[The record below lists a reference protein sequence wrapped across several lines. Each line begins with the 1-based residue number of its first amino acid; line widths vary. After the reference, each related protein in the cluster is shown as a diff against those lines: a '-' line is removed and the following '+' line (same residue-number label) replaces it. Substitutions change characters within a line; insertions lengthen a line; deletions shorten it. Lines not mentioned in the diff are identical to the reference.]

1 MSAAVSFNA
10 IDAPGGP
17 PTLSLNDSATATYD
31 ANASHLSAGLLV
43 FDYTVSAHDYTTDL
57 AVTAFH
63 QNGTTIADAGGNV
76 ADFATG
82 FPFAAGIG
90 INSFNS
96 WKAGKVGDWS
106 TTSDWTSGNPGPTTQ
121 ATILS
126 GGVVSSTAS
135 DNPTVGSIAT
145 AKGATLDVTG
155 GTFTATLGTGIDV
168 NAGAIVVNNGATLT
182 LGGGFVNNGSVA
194 LSGTSSPT
202 RLELDGVSISGGKLQ
217 TSGASARIETVSGT
231 KNAVNGATIVSGS
244 VVAVVSASTLT
255 LSGGT
260 IGAGATVSATSGTTA
275 IISGLVTDAG
285 TLAWNGATSV
295 GVSATLETLTG
306 GTALLG
312 GAVTNS
318 GTLFASGAHSLVDI
332 LSGAVVTGGGIA
344 KVGNGVVNISAAAD
358 AEDVVFLAGGTGGLE
373 LADAPGHTS
382 AFAGHVSGFG
392 QNVHQFIDL
401 TAVAFTSGAVS
412 ASYSSSTASSGVL
425 TVTSGGSANVVA
437 VIDFIGHYVTS
448 NFHVTSGAGG
458 TVEIFDPPLAG
469 EPPAATGHSANLAL
483 FANYLAASFPA
494 AVGYGGVLITE
505 TLAQAGLQPLLAHPH
520 TG

>member
-1 MSAAVSFNA
+1 M
-10 IDAPGGP
+10 
-17 PTLSLNDSATATYD
+17 
-31 ANASHLSAGLLV
+31 
-43 FDYTVSAHDYTTDL
+43 
-57 AVTAFH
+57 
-63 QNGTTIADAGGNV
+63 
-76 ADFATG
+76 
-82 FPFAAGIG
+82 
-90 INSFNS
+90 
-96 WKAGKVGDWS
+96 VG
-106 TTSDWTSGNPGPTTQ
+106 
-121 ATILS
+121 
-126 GGVVSSTAS
+126 
-135 DNPTVGSIAT
+135 
-145 AKGATLDVTG
+145 
-155 GTFTATLGTGIDV
+155 
-168 NAGAIVVNNGATLT
+168 NGATLT
-182 LGGGFVNNGSVA
+182 LGGRFVNSGSVA
-194 LSGTSSPT
+194 VSGTSSPT
-202 RLELDGVSISGGKLQ
+202 RLELDGVGISGGKLQ

-231 KNAVNGATIVSGS
+231 KNAINGATIVSGL

-260 IGAGATVSATSGTTA
+260 IGAGAIVSATSGSTA
-275 IISGLVTDAG
+275 IVSGLVTDAG
-285 TLAWNGATSV
+285 TLALNGATSV
-295 GVSATLETLTG
+295 GASATLETLAG

-469 EPPAATGHSANLAL
+469 EPPAATVHSANLAL

>member
-1 MSAAVSFNA
+1 M
-10 IDAPGGP
+10 
-17 PTLSLNDSATATYD
+17 
-31 ANASHLSAGLLV
+31 
-43 FDYTVSAHDYTTDL
+43 
-57 AVTAFH
+57 
-63 QNGTTIADAGGNV
+63 
-76 ADFATG
+76 
-82 FPFAAGIG
+82 
-90 INSFNS
+90 
-96 WKAGKVGDWS
+96 
-106 TTSDWTSGNPGPTTQ
+106 
-121 ATILS
+121 
-126 GGVVSSTAS
+126 
-135 DNPTVGSIAT
+135 GSIAT
-145 AKGATLDVTG
+145 SKGATLDVTG

-168 NAGAIVVNNGATLT
+168 SAGAIVVNNGATLT

-202 RLELDGVSISGGKLQ
+202 RLELDGVGISGGKPQ

-260 IGAGATVSATSGTTA
+260 IGAGATVSATSGSTA

-332 LSGAVVTGGGIA
+332 LSGLTGGGIA

-358 AEDVVFLAGGTGGLE
+358 AEDVGFLAGGTGGLE

>member
-1 MSAAVSFNA
+1 M
-10 IDAPGGP
+10 
-17 PTLSLNDSATATYD
+17 
-31 ANASHLSAGLLV
+31 
-43 FDYTVSAHDYTTDL
+43 
-57 AVTAFH
+57 
-63 QNGTTIADAGGNV
+63 
-76 ADFATG
+76 
-82 FPFAAGIG
+82 
-90 INSFNS
+90 
-96 WKAGKVGDWS
+96 VGD
-106 TTSDWTSGNPGPTTQ
+106 
-121 ATILS
+121 
-126 GGVVSSTAS
+126 
-135 DNPTVGSIAT
+135 
-145 AKGATLDVTG
+145 
-155 GTFTATLGTGIDV
+155 
-168 NAGAIVVNNGATLT
+168 GATLT
-182 LGGGFVNNGSVA
+182 LGGRFVNSGSVA

-202 RLELDGVSISGGKLQ
+202 GLELDGVSISGGKLQ

-231 KNAVNGATIVSGS
+231 KNAINGAAIVSGS
-244 VVAVVSASTLT
+244 VVAVVSGSTLT

-260 IGAGATVSATSGTTA
+260 IGSGAIVSATSGSTA
-275 IISGLVTDAG
+275 IVSGLVTDAG
-285 TLAWNGATSV
+285 TLALNGATSV
-295 GVSATLETLTG
+295 GASATLETLAG

-318 GTLFASGAHSLVDI
+318 GTLFASGAHSLVEI

-344 KVGNGVVNISAAAD
+344 KVGNGVVDIGAAGD
-358 AEDVVFLAGGTGGLE
+358 AENVAFLSGGTGGLA

-412 ASYSSSTASSGVL
+412 ASYSSSTATSGAL

-448 NFHVTSGAGG
+448 NFHITSGPGG

-469 EPPAATGHSANLAL
+469 EPPAATVHSANLAL

-494 AVGYGGVLITE
+494 AAGHGGMPITD
-505 TLAQAGLQPLLAHPH
+505 TLEQAGLQPLLAHPH